1 VKEIRADGVTLGSG
15 EVLKTRTLIWAAGL
29 QGNPLAGTL
38 GIPLVAGGRIAV
50 GADLQVEGHP
60 GVFAIG
66 DIALATDAG
75 TGKPLPGLG
84 AVALQAGKYVGE
96 SISRFV
102 ERKPVEPFSYVDKGT
117 MATIG
122 RGSAVV
128 ELPFG
133 QTLTGT
139 VAWLAWLGVHLSLLS
154 GTQEKTN
161 VFLEW
166 GWNLLTRKRGKR
178 IILNDSSSDTASE

>member
-1 VKEIRADGVTLGSG
+1 
-15 EVLKTRTLIWAAGL
+15 
-29 QGNPLAGTL
+29 
-38 GIPLVAGGRIAV
+38 VAGGRIAV

-96 SISRFV
+96 SISRLV
-102 ERKPVEPFSYVDKGT
+102 EGKPVEPFRYVDKGT

-122 RGSAVV
+122 RGAAVV

-154 GTQEKTN
+154 GAQEKTN

-178 IILNDSSSDTASE
+178 IILDDSTTGTGLE